1 MTAIAHMVRVACALV
16 VATALCA
23 PAPSRAQDTTAT
35 DNPQTQVFADQ
46 FAAGCHEM
54 IATSMPESIRNDVGE
69 GATAEL
75 IAEMI
80 AVGRAGI
87 CECFVDALR
96 RQPDSAIGASVMEKM
111 EPQFDAC
118 MAAALKPRMARI
130 CTEAQRSGADDT
142 APDCACLADAVAA
155 LDDDALGAGAN
166 DLFDVLDS
174 TRDIPGSAG
183 AVGEAARGCARL
195 RGPDDG
201 GAQRR

>member
-1 MTAIAHMVRVACALV
+1 MTSIAHMSRVAGALV
-16 VATALCA
+16 IATALCM
-23 PAPSRAQDTTAT
+23 PTPSPAQDTAAA
-35 DNPQTQVFADQ
+35 DNPQTQAFADQ
-46 FAAGCHEM
+46 FAAGCQDM
-54 IATSMPESIRNDVGE
+54 IATSIPESIREDVGE
-69 GATAEL
+69 GATTEL

-87 CECFVDALR
+87 CGCFVDALR
-96 RQPDSAIGASVMEKM
+96 RQPDSALGASVMEKM

-130 CTEAQRSGADDT
+130 CTETQRSGADDT

-166 DLFDVLDS
+166 ALFDVLDS

-183 AVGEAARGCARL
+183 AVGAAARGCAR
-195 RGPDDG
+195 RRDPDDSG
-201 GAQRR
+201 TERR

>member
-1 MTAIAHMVRVACALV
+1 MTAIAHMFRAACALV
-16 VATALCA
+16 VAAALCT
-23 PAPSRAQDTTAT
+23 PAPSPAQDTAAA
-35 DNPQTQVFADQ
+35 DNPQAQAFADQ
-46 FAAGCHEM
+46 FAAGCQDM
-54 IATSMPESIRNDVGE
+54 IATSMPESIRKDVGE

-142 APDCACLADAVAA
+142 APDCACFADAVAA

-174 TRDIPGSAG
+174 TREIPASAG
-183 AVGEAARGCARL
+183 ALGEAARGCAAKR
-195 RGPDDG
+195 
-201 GAQRR
+201 